1 MRLSLLAVGTLAAL
15 TLATQQPSARVR
27 AQEARAAQT
36 PSAAAAQ
43 LPAARAAAALPEEKS
58 RPVSVPRFDAPP
70 VIDGR
75 LDDEVWKRAAVLKDF
90 YQIRPGDNVAPSLPT
105 EAFIGYDAQRLYF
118 AFHCFDEPGKV
129 RATIPKRDD
138 VFADDTIRIFLDTFN
153 DRRRAYVLAFNPL
166 GVQQDCIRT
175 EGVGPDCSVD
185 IVMESKGSLTADGY
199 VVEVAIPFKSLRYE
213 AGKGKL
219 WGLQI
224 FRRILRLDEEDSWM
238 PISRDVAGL
247 INQAGHITGL
257 EGVSA
262 ERTLELIPSALV
274 SETGKRVRTLSP
286 AELETMPEPFDPGR
300 FVNRQPHVDVGLTAK
315 FGVTPTTTLSLAV
328 NPDFAQVE
336 ADQTVVTANQR
347 FPIFFEEKR
356 PFFLEGVD
364 AFRTPVTVI
373 HTRAIIDPDVAV
385 KLTGKQGRTTFG
397 LLLASDNGPGAFT
410 EEERADP
417 DLQPVVSKFFDRN
430 AVVGALR
437 LKRDVGAEGSVGL
450 VATTYNF
457 VEKHN
462 DVLGVDGRFKF
473 GEQTTLDFQLLGTT
487 SRRRFFDADLGRA
500 PYRTGNALGYSVRF
514 EKAGRNFG
522 YFFEG
527 SGFSRYYLADVGFTR
542 RTDSNREAL
551 TAYYQSTP
559 RHDARLIQW
568 SFTGAAHTEFDWR
581 GRQQV
586 WAFEPQVELSFRRQ
600 IRVIGGIVN
609 GYERLFEEE
618 FGAKRTPTRAG
629 AFAGDDPERSHDFRS
644 FYGLLEAIPSKKYSG
659 FVSVTSSR
667 GVFDLD
673 FGAGPRFPR
682 VSPAALLDPESPL
695 DPGPGDSVEAEAEF
709 TYQPTEAWRTSL
721 NYRKSR
727 LTRRDNRRTAFDENI
742 YALRSTYQFT
752 RFLFARARLDYSTL
766 NANVQGQFL
775 LGWTPNPGTAFY
787 AGYNDD
793 VNRNGFNPFTGQ
805 HEPGLRRNGRV
816 FFVKLSYLIR
826 RSF

>member
-1 MRLSLLAVGTLAAL
+1 MRLSLLAFGVLAAL
-15 TLATQQPSARVR
+15 AFAPPPSARVC
-27 AQEARAAQT
+27 AQEARAAQS
-36 PSAAAAQ
+36 PAAAAAQ
-43 LPAARAAAALPEEKS
+43 LPAASASAALPEEKS
-58 RPVSVPRFDAPP
+58 RPVGVPRFDAPP

-138 VFADDTIRIFLDTFN
+138 VFADDSIRIFLDTFN
-153 DRRRAYVLAFNPL
+153 DKRRAYVLAFNPL

-185 IVMESKGSLTADGY
+185 IVMESKGSLTSDGY

-247 INQAGHITGL
+247 INQSGHITGL

-274 SETGKRVRTLSP
+274 SETGRRVRALSP
-286 AELETMPEPFDPGR
+286 AELETLPEPFDPGR
-300 FVNRQPHVDVGLTAK
+300 FVNRPPHVDLGLTAK

-364 AFRTPVTVI
+364 VFRTPVTVI

-385 KLTGKQGRTTFG
+385 KLTGKQGRTSFG

-410 EEERADP
+410 EDERADP
-417 DLQPVVSKFFDRN
+417 DLQPVVSKLFDRN

-437 LKRDVGAEGSVGL
+437 LKRDVGAEGSLGL

-462 DVLGVDGRFKF
+462 DVLGFDGRFKF

-487 SRRRFFDADLGRA
+487 SRRRFFDADLDRA

-514 EKAGRNFG
+514 ERAGRNFG
-522 YFFEG
+522 YYFEG

-559 RHDARLIQW
+559 RHDAKLIQW
-568 SFTGAAHTEFDWR
+568 SFTSTAHTEFDWR

-586 WAFEPQVELSFRRQ
+586 WAFEPQFELSFRRQ
-600 IRVIGGIVN
+600 IRVVGGIIN

-618 FGAKRTPTRAG
+618 FGAKRTPARAG
-629 AFAGDDPERSHDFRS
+629 AFAGDDPERSNDFRS

-659 FVSVTSSR
+659 FVSVTASR

-682 VSPAALLDPESPL
+682 VSPAALLDPDSPL
-695 DPGPGDSVEAEAEF
+695 DPGPGDGVEAEAEF

-727 LTRRDNRRTAFDENI
+727 LVRQDNRRTAFDENI

-766 NANVQGQFL
+766 NANVRGQFL

-793 VNRNGFNPFTGQ
+793 INRNGFNPFTGQ